1 MKIADLVYVC
11 CCSSACDNPD
21 TAAKLLTRVVYSI
34 KSFILKVVS
43 TLTEYASLT
52 AREEKDLTHTLYTYI
67 VTQLHDGL
75 MTITSSAFAEV
86 HWAFASKMKTLKDLS
101 LEELGVKEKFQLSER
116 KEERAKVKKSS
127 SGNLSEL
134 QKIAQANSNG
144 ATIHKLIRT
153 QKSQLFDMDD
163 KIKKG
168 SKVSHSCLN
177 KIQASG
183 MRKTVATTVDK
194 TKLRQTAAVQHSALG
209 SRQMNP
215 NVPSP
220 NFTDKTERNDG
231 GKSDN
236 DDELTAWLADYLG
249 KKSIGDNHSASPP
262 LLSINKREQS
272 TICATTGS
280 DKFSTMNLLKRAW
293 GKQSLCILIS
303 FHYFFLIYIF
313 AFFLLKIIELN
324 IYWYFSAQA
333 DPYYESLCDLQQI
346 SQKKNPYAKMRTILS
361 AIDCIDK
368 EVNRFYDTHPEYKR
382 PVGRYLFVSPLFII
396 YFSSCFFKY
405 KSLIKFQFINLI

>member
-1 MKIADLVYVC
+1 
-11 CCSSACDNPD
+11 
-21 TAAKLLTRVVYSI
+21 
-34 KSFILKVVS
+34 
-43 TLTEYASLT
+43 
-52 AREEKDLTHTLYTYI
+52 
-67 VTQLHDGL
+67 
-75 MTITSSAFAEV
+75 
-86 HWAFASKMKTLKDLS
+86 
-101 LEELGVKEKFQLSER
+101 
-116 KEERAKVKKSS
+116 
-127 SGNLSEL
+127 
-134 QKIAQANSNG
+134 
-144 ATIHKLIRT
+144 
-153 QKSQLFDMDD
+153 MDD

-249 KKSIGDNHSASPP
+249 KKSIGDKHSASPP
-262 LLSINKREQS
+262 VLSINKREQS

-303 FHYFFLIYIF
+303 FHYFFLINIF
-313 AFFLLKIIELN
+313 VFFLLKIIELN
-324 IYWYFSAQA
+324 IYWYFSAQT

-382 PVGRYLFVSPLFII
+382 PVGRYLFVSPLFLI
-396 YFSSCFFKY
+396 YFSSCF
-405 KSLIKFQFINLI
+405 LNINLLLNWNLITWFNFTREADDLPSLLQHLIIKSNINNIHAQLFFANQFTVDSQLEGGEMEQRLDSSFLLYLFFLFSFFYWYPISFVKLVHLFFRFILFTENCRYVSKLLYDVKDVSNSLVSRMGIINSNSFF